1 MNDDN
6 ITDALWDVDEEE
18 IEERLR
24 DEECF
29 HTSLPKALVSLK
41 CFNGNAQD
49 LTSAINACMNAIER
63 IQRELGEKVAQR
75 KDDARRFQCDMRD
88 DDWDDY
94 KMRMTA

>member
-1 MNDDN
+1 M
-6 ITDALWDVDEEE
+6 ITDDDILNAMDDVDEEE

-63 IQRELGEKVAQR
+63 IQREIGEKVAQR
-75 KDDARRFQCDMRD
+75 KDDARRFQCEMRD
-88 DDWDDY
+88 DDDY
-94 KMRMTA
+94 YLRMTA